1 MANKI
6 IIDIFKEKKAEDF
19 TAALASPDSKAG
31 SGSAAAYMAA
41 MGNALVERVA
51 KACLEKDEGNERLE
65 YIVRN
70 AEILRSYM
78 VNLIDENIKAKR
90 PISRARKEG
99 GAREIEASIQTASC
113 IEAEIVNMA
122 KPTLEFIEELSALCA
137 EEYKHTLQEAAELIM
152 TSCRVSQSVI
162 LFYAALSTDDTYRY
176 VTRRENE
183 IFLSEREDLYA
194 SISEKLK

>member
-31 SGSAAAYMAA
+31 SGSAAAYTAA
-41 MGNALVERVA
+41 MGNALIERVA
-51 KACLEKDEGNERLE
+51 KACLEADEGNDRLD

-99 GAREIEASIQTASC
+99 GAREIEASIQTATC

-122 KPTLEFIEELSALCA
+122 KPALEFIEELSVICA
-137 EEYKHTLQEAAELIM
+137 EENKSTLLEAAEFIM
-152 TSCRVSQSVI
+152 ASCRVSRSVI
-162 LFYAALSTDDTYRY
+162 LSYAALSTDDTYQY

-183 IFLSEREDLYA
+183 IFMAEREELYA
-194 SISEKLK
+194 GLAAKLK